1 MSTIQSN
8 RQEKNAKNHVKLTQK
23 LQWIWKMSYCILKP
37 TILLPT
43 EMKPRNVQQREKTG
57 QEKREKGEE
66 RKHKEKFGLLP
77 MPKIQNGMFARNK
90 EQRNA

>member
-1 MSTIQSN
+1 
-8 RQEKNAKNHVKLTQK
+8 
-23 LQWIWKMSYCILKP
+23 MSYCILKP
-37 TILLPT
+37 TILFPT

-77 MPKIQNGMFARNK
+77 MPKIQNRMFARNK
-90 EQRNA
+90 RQRNA

>member
-1 MSTIQSN
+1 MQKITSSWPKN
-8 RQEKNAKNHVKLTQK
+8 CNESEKCPIPFLN
-23 LQWIWKMSYCILKP
+23 P
-37 TILLPT
+37 TILFPT

-66 RKHKEKFGLLP
+66 RKHKEKFGVLP
-77 MPKIQNGMFARNK
+77 MPKIQNRMFARNK